1 MDDIRQWLEEIGL
14 GGYADAFE
22 ENLITFDHLALLS
35 NEDLKELGVI
45 PIGHRKTFSS
55 AVAKLNG
62 NRDTAKIAD
71 TSRQSSSIVERRQL
85 TVMFCDLVGSTAL
98 SRRLD
103 PEDLRDVMQHYQD
116 SAAAAVKR
124 YGGHVAKYLGDGVL
138 AYFGWPQAYED
149 QAERAVHA
157 GLFAVNAIND
167 IKVGGID
174 TLAARVG
181 IATGQVV
188 VGDLVGES
196 GSDAEAVSGEAPNL
210 AARLQQLAEP
220 GDVIVG
226 EATHRLVGQTF
237 MADDLGTHDLKGFD
251 NAVRAWRITGETM
264 AESRFEAAHSAA
276 LTRLVGRE
284 TELRLLLERWQD
296 AVENDGQIA
305 FVSGEAGIG
314 KSRLVQALCGE
325 IREQHHFRLRFQCS
339 PLHANSAFYPII
351 QRLQRAAEFTSD
363 DSDAD
368 KLGKLE
374 TILRLRPEDTKTILP
389 LFAALLSIPPG
400 WSSPTELVHRY
411 S

>member
-157 GLFAVNAIND
+157 GLF
-167 IKVGGID
+167 
-174 TLAARVG
+174 
-181 IATGQVV
+181 
-188 VGDLVGES
+188 
-196 GSDAEAVSGEAPNL
+196 
-210 AARLQQLAEP
+210 
-220 GDVIVG
+220 
-226 EATHRLVGQTF
+226 
-237 MADDLGTHDLKGFD
+237 
-251 NAVRAWRITGETM
+251 
-264 AESRFEAAHSAA
+264 
-276 LTRLVGRE
+276 
-284 TELRLLLERWQD
+284 
-296 AVENDGQIA
+296 
-305 FVSGEAGIG
+305 
-314 KSRLVQALCGE
+314 
-325 IREQHHFRLRFQCS
+325 
-339 PLHANSAFYPII
+339 
-351 QRLQRAAEFTSD
+351 
-363 DSDAD
+363 
-368 KLGKLE
+368 
-374 TILRLRPEDTKTILP
+374 
-389 LFAALLSIPPG
+389 
-400 WSSPTELVHRY
+400 
-411 S
+411 